1 MTVKAKLALVVAVAA
16 VIFAS
21 PALAQTINGGDE
33 TGNASSYSYQPAAS
47 DAAVRHAGA
56 RAARRNGLDAYAMQR
71 RLQHSN
77 SAPRT
82 RMPVD
87 SDDPALTGGG
97 SIGYNELLQQEGN

>member
-1 MTVKAKLALVVAVAA
+1 M
-16 VIFAS
+16 
-21 PALAQTINGGDE
+21 E
-33 TGNASSYSYQPAAS
+33 
-47 DAAVRHAGA
+47 
-56 RAARRNGLDAYAMQR
+56 R
-71 RLQHSN
+71 RLHAN